1 MSLGYRLLKRLSL
14 GGAVLALVACAQ
26 FTGTLG
32 EADGREQVLLKT
44 LPTPEFLS
52 EPQTLWR
59 QGQMASLHLNAAGR
73 IAFTLGTKTQL
84 LDEGAPV
91 LGGKYLTLRQRG
103 DTLYAL
109 WWSHTNAKAL
119 YFRSS
124 VDGGKTFAP
133 VQIVNTA
140 DGVLPPYELAVDDS
154 GALGVVYADE
164 RVPGYQIYFNR
175 AEAPGLKW
183 QEKDVRLDNAQPV
196 AGFSGGAKTQATE
209 PHLARVGRNL
219 VATWQEVVNENKAVA
234 YRVVSRMSP
243 DLGKTWEKEIEVYRG
258 NRVPSALHLVT
269 VGDQV
274 VLVGDVSQ
282 RGVQAW
288 RTKDAGRSW
297 QALGALARSEVFVN
311 SQLALAAGGG
321 RVYAVYTA
329 EQADKKAQIQ
339 GGVLDLAKGKWLT
352 AAQRL
357 DPKALERTKSA
368 SPQVAALPGGGA
380 VVVWQDFRYIRPTVY
395 LSQTRNGEDWAPAR
409 RVMEDAG
416 RFGLITPRV
425 AVLGDQV
432 LVSYERFVDDVAAQ
446 TDHALVALKYD
457 AKSGEV
463 LVPAYPPAFSEER
476 KKAILKD
483 RVESFWDARVRGDF
497 SGTYGYFDPAFRA
510 ANPPEAFDKFQ
521 GNLRFHTF
529 ALDKLDIQ
537 ENIARVTVKANF
549 EVLETEVLGR
559 KFSQP
564 RTDTVMTNEW
574 VWVYDNW
581 FMVHQTALGNRAL
594 EY

>member
-1 MSLGYRLLKRLSL
+1 MSLVYRLMKRLSL
-14 GGAVLALVACAQ
+14 GGVALALAACAQ

-32 EADGREQVLLKT
+32 EADGKEQVLLKA

-52 EPQTLWR
+52 EPQTLWME
-59 QGQMASLHLNAAGR
+59 GQMASLHLNAAGR

-103 DTLYAL
+103 NTLYAL
-109 WWSHTNAKAL
+109 WWSHTKSKAL

-124 VDGGKTFAP
+124 ADGGKTFAP

-140 DGVLPPYELAVDDS
+140 DGVLPPYEFTVDDS
-154 GALGVVYADE
+154 GALGAVYADE
-164 RVPGYQIYFNR
+164 RVPGYRIYFNR
-175 AEAPGLKW
+175 AEASGTKW

-196 AGFSGGAKTQATE
+196 AGFGGDAKTQATE
-209 PHLARVGRNL
+209 PHLARVGHNL
-219 VATWQEVVNENKAVA
+219 VVTWQEVANENKAVV
-234 YRVVSRMSP
+234 YRLVSRMSP
-243 DLGKTWEKEIEVYRG
+243 DLGKTWQKEVEVYRG
-258 NRVPSALHLVT
+258 RRVPSSSHLVT

-274 VLVGDVSQ
+274 VLVGDISQ
-282 RGVQAW
+282 QGVQAW
-288 RTKDAGRSW
+288 RTKDAGRTW
-297 QALGALARSEVFVN
+297 QALGSLARSEVFVN
-311 SQLALAAGGG
+311 SQLALASDGQ

-329 EQADKKAQIQ
+329 EQQEKKAQIQ

-357 DPKALERTKSA
+357 DPKPLERTKSA

-395 LSQTRNGEDWAPAR
+395 LSQTRNGEDWTPAQN
-409 RVMEDAG
+409 VMEDAG
-416 RFGLITPRV
+416 RRGIITPRV
-425 AVLGDQV
+425 TVQGDRV
-432 LVSYERFVDDVAAQ
+432 LVSYERFLDDGAAQ
-446 TDHALVALKYD
+446 TDHALVAFKYD
-457 AKSGEV
+457 TKSGQV
-463 LVPAYPPAFSEER
+463 LVPTYAPAFSEER

-497 SGTYGYFDPAFRA
+497 RGTYGYFDPAFQA
-510 ANPPEAFDKFQ
+510 ANPVDAFDKFQ

-537 ENIARVTVKANF
+537 ENIARVTVKTNF

-574 VWVYDNW
+574 VWMHDNW